1 MFTFPAMDTKTI
13 VLLLALLS
21 AVILGA
27 IFGTP
32 CYKEGLTTDDET
44 PKPAK
49 SKTVYETSM
58 DMDNDGNNLGEPL
71 PFEEGSI
78 LADSIEKCKEACTKF
93 GESCVGFT
101 QDLKQCTLKSS
112 KGTDTEAKAKGI
124 NGFWKA

>member
-32 CYKEGLTTDDET
+32 CDQEGLSLDDVT
-44 PKPAK
+44 PAPAK
-49 SKTVYETSM
+49 AKTVYAASA
-58 DMDNDGNNLGEPL
+58 DMDNDGANLGEPMM
-71 PFEEGSI
+71 FEEGSI
-78 LADSIEKCKEACTKF
+78 LADSIIKCKEACTKF
-93 GESCVGFT
+93 GDSCVGFT

-112 KGTDTEAKAKGI
+112 KGTDTEAKGI
-124 NGFWKA
+124 SGYWKS